1 MGGANRATTLCPERA
16 SKALHTKGETRT
28 QKLLVL
34 GTTIALLAITNAPA
48 AAAANDLVCTGEVSS
63 GTYGNVTV
71 PAGNSCQLSGSVVV
85 QGHFVATGAVDVVV
99 SGATIEGN
107 VRIEQ
112 STGSAVVLNRD
123 TTVGGNLEIADNTV
137 EDVIL
142 VGSTN
147 TGGVTIV
154 GNVEITGNTA
164 EAVVANAS
172 TFMRNVSITHNA
184 ATDAVQVD
192 CNVFTGGNVDLSAN
206 IATNEGGLIELVSD
220 CTVFGLPLGGE
231 VNGKHHDDRE
241 RRDVRRPGCVV
252 HAEERRV
259 QPQHRGVDLRGGHGR
274 RPQPHVY
281 GEHARSV
288 HVRHLHGAGP
298 PQHRVGQGPLHR
310 LIIEADR
317 PGHAGWPRERGAVS
331 GPAPSA
337 NSIDHGPG
345 APIVRSGRHRRPNR
359 AEPEFTR
366 CA

>member
-28 QKLLVL
+28 RKLLVL

-206 IATNEGGLIELVSD
+206 IATNEGGLIELVSN

-231 VNGKHHDDRE
+231 VNGNITMTE
-241 RRDVRRPGCVV
+241 NVATYVV
-252 HAEERRV
+252 LGASYTPKNVEFSHNTAEWTFV
-259 QPQHRGVDLRGGHGR
+259 GAMVVGR
-274 RPQPHVY
+274 NLTCTGNTPDP
-281 GEHARSV
+281 STFDIST
-288 HVRHLHGAGP
+288 
-298 PQHRVGQGPLHR
+298 GQ
-310 LIIEADR
+310 DR
-317 PGHAGWPRERGAVS
+317 PNTVS
-331 GPAPSA
+331 GK
-337 NSIDHGPG
+337 D
-345 APIVRSGRHRRPNR
+345 
-359 AEPEFTR
+359 R
-366 CA
+366 CTD